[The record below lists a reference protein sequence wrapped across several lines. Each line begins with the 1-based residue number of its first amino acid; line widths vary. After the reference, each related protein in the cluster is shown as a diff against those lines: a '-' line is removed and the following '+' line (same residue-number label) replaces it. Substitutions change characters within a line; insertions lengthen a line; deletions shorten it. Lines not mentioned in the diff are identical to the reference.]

1 MSSVQ
6 FSSSRGTHGTSGAM
20 ARFTN
25 LTARIV
31 ELEKKVDAL
40 TRSGGLVGP
49 AGPPGPQGMPGPQ
62 GTSGPVGPQGVP
74 GPVGPQGPP
83 GAAASS

>member
-49 AGPPGPQGMPGPQ
+49 AGPPGPQGTPGPQ
-62 GTSGPVGPQGVP
+62 GVPGSQGVP

>member
-1 MSSVQ
+1 MSSVM
-6 FSSSRGTHGTSGAM
+6 SAASRGTHNTSGVM

-31 ELEKKVDAL
+31 ELERKIDAL

-62 GTSGPVGPQGVP
+62 GTPGPVGPQGVP
-74 GPVGPQGPP
+74 GPQGLP

>member
-31 ELEKKVDAL
+31 ELEKKVEAL

-49 AGPPGPQGMPGPQ
+49 AGPPGPQG
-62 GTSGPVGPQGVP
+62 VP
-74 GPVGPQGPP
+74 GPVGPVGPVGPAGAQGPP
-83 GAAASS
+83 GTTTS

>member
-31 ELEKKVDAL
+31 ELERKVDAL

-49 AGPPGPQGMPGPQ
+49 AGPA
-62 GTSGPVGPQGVP
+62 GPQGVP
-74 GPVGPQGPP
+74 GPVGPVGPVGPAGAQGPP
-83 GAAASS
+83 GATTSS

>member
-49 AGPPGPQGMPGPQ
+49 AGPPGPQG
-62 GTSGPVGPQGVP
+62 VP
-74 GPVGPQGPP
+74 GPVGPVGPAGPQGLP
-83 GAAASS
+83 GTAASS

>member
-49 AGPPGPQGMPGPQ
+49 AGPPGPQG
-62 GTSGPVGPQGVP
+62 VP
-74 GPVGPQGPP
+74 GPVGPVGPVGPAGAQGPP
-83 GAAASS
+83 GAAAKSS

>member
-1 MSSVQ
+1 MSSVM
-6 FSSSRGTHGTSGAM
+6 SAASRGTHGTSGAM

-25 LTARIV
+25 LTARII
-31 ELEKKVDAL
+31 ELEKKVEAL

-49 AGPPGPQGMPGPQ
+49 AGPPGPQG
-62 GTSGPVGPQGVP
+62 VP
-74 GPVGPQGPP
+74 GPVGPVGPVGPAGAQGPP

>member
-31 ELEKKVDAL
+31 ELEKKVEAL

-49 AGPPGPQGMPGPQ
+49 AGPA
-62 GTSGPVGPQGVP
+62 GPQGVP
-74 GPVGPQGPP
+74 GPVGPVGPAGPQGPP
-83 GAAASS
+83 GATTSS

>member
-1 MSSVQ
+1 MSAA
-6 FSSSRGTHGTSGAM
+6 SRGTHGTSGAM

-31 ELEKKVDAL
+31 ELERKIDAL

-49 AGPPGPQGMPGPQ
+49 AGPPGPQGVPGPQ
-62 GTSGPVGPQGVP
+62 GTPGPVGPQGVP

>member
-1 MSSVQ
+1 MSSVM
-6 FSSSRGTHGTSGAM
+6 SAASRGTHGTSGAM

-49 AGPPGPQGMPGPQ
+49 AGPPGPQG
-62 GTSGPVGPQGVP
+62 VP
-74 GPVGPQGPP
+74 GPVGPVGPVGPAGAQGPP
-83 GAAASS
+83 GAAAKSS

>member
-1 MSSVQ
+1 MSAA
-6 FSSSRGTHGTSGAM
+6 SRGTHGTSGAM

-25 LTARIV
+25 LTARII
-31 ELEKKVDAL
+31 ELEKKVEAL

-49 AGPPGPQGMPGPQ
+49 AGPPGPQG
-62 GTSGPVGPQGVP
+62 VP
-74 GPVGPQGPP
+74 GPVGPVGPVGPAGAQGPP

>member
-31 ELEKKVDAL
+31 ELEKKVEAL

-49 AGPPGPQGMPGPQ
+49 AGPPGPQG
-62 GTSGPVGPQGVP
+62 VP
-74 GPVGPQGPP
+74 GPVGPVGPVGPAGSQGPP
-83 GAAASS
+83 GTTTS

>member
-49 AGPPGPQGMPGPQ
+49 AGPAGPQGAP
-62 GTSGPVGPQGVP
+62 GPQGVP
-74 GPVGPQGPP
+74 GPVGPVGPAGPAGPQGPP
-83 GAAASS
+83 GVSASS

>member
-31 ELEKKVDAL
+31 ELERKVDAL

-49 AGPPGPQGMPGPQ
+49 AGPA
-62 GTSGPVGPQGVP
+62 GPQGVP
-74 GPVGPQGPP
+74 GPVGPVGPVGPAGPQGPP
-83 GAAASS
+83 GATTSS